1 MNESME
7 EQIRHDQW
15 SGKTDGRPWMQRTLI
30 AWLRVADIRLLYGV
44 MGLVIPFYMLFCHR
58 AYLASYHFFRRRM
71 GESML
76 RSFFH
81 VYLSQYHLGQVV
93 LDRFAAY
100 AGRRFDIEIENFD
113 LFRNLSMAPGGFLQI
128 SSHVGNYEL
137 AGYTLIAEDKPL
149 NALVFSGETETVMQG
164 RSRIFAEHNVRMI
177 PVREDLSHI
186 FMLSNALRD
195 GEIVSM
201 PGDRIFGSQKSVECD
216 FLGAPALFPL
226 GPFAL
231 AVQRDV
237 PVLAVFV
244 MKETTWKYRIFIDR
258 LDTCLQSGDT
268 SASMGTAQKS
278 AAADAEAPLRSGQG
292 RRERMEELAR
302 RFAGRLEQIVRR
314 YPTQWYNFYEFWQQ

>member
-1 MNESME
+1 MDESME

-30 AWLRVADIRLLYGV
+30 AWLRVVDIRLLYGV
-44 MGLVIPFYMLFCHR
+44 MGLVIPFYMLFCRR
-58 AYLASYHFFRRRM
+58 AYLAGYYFFRHRI
-71 GESML
+71 GESPL
-76 RSFFH
+76 RSFYN

-93 LDRFAAY
+93 LDRFAVY
-100 AGRRFDIEIENFD
+100 AGRHFDIEIENYA
-113 LFRNLSMAPGGFLQI
+113 LFQSLSAASGGFLQL

-137 AGYTLIAEDKPL
+137 AGYTLAAKDKPL
-149 NALVFSGETETVMQG
+149 NALVFSGETETVMRG
-164 RSRIFAEHNVRMI
+164 RSQVFAEHNIRMI

-201 PGDRIFGSQKSVECD
+201 PGDRIFGSQKSVVCD
-216 FLGAPALFPL
+216 FLGAPAPFPL

-231 AVQRDV
+231 AVQREV
-237 PVLAVFV
+237 PVLTVFV

-258 LDTCLQSGDT
+258 LDACPETGTVTAGTESSQKMT
-268 SASMGTAQKS
+268 AS
-278 AAADAEAPLRSGQG
+278 DAVFPMNSGQN
-292 RRERMEELAR
+292 RRQRMEELAR
-302 RFAGRLEQIVRR
+302 RFAHRLEQIVRR